1 MKRLVILSA
10 ISFLIFIIL
19 VLTACS
25 DDNTS
30 KAANNPA
37 SPDKKGD
44 AEVVMPILYQQQA
57 AEYRALC
64 LQAYNIAKE
73 RVNQYKTTKTDKD
86 SLAIITDL
94 DETALDNSANEAQ
107 LFLDSTTYSSTEFNA
122 WGNLKIAN
130 AVPGSLAFFNFAND
144 LNSKLKK
151 KIDIFYVSNRDISLV
166 GPTMDN
172 MKALGFPQ
180 IIASHFLF
188 SANARKPSKEG
199 RRQLIEKNH
208 YVIVLLGD
216 NLIDLDSTFDSD
228 DHKLTEGERRAR
240 VDGMSEIWGGKYIVF
255 PNAIYGDW
263 EGSLYN
269 YNYPSLDETW
279 KIRRDSLH
287 GYKSNQ

>member
-1 MKRLVILSA
+1 MRHTTAILLLSMG
-10 ISFLIFIIL
+10 L
-19 VLTACS
+19 LTACGNN
-25 DDNTS
+25 NTP
-30 KAANNPA
+30 APANSA
-37 SPDKKGD
+37 DSSAKKGD
-44 AEVVMPILYQQQA
+44 AEVVMSILYQQQA

-73 RVNQYKTTKTDKD
+73 RVNQYKTAKTEKD

-107 LFLDSTTYSSTEFNA
+107 LFLDSTTYSPPEFNT
-122 WGNLKIAN
+122 WGKLKLAK

-144 LNSKLKK
+144 LNARLKK
-151 KIDIFYVSNRDISLV
+151 KIDIFYVSNRDTSLV
-166 GPTMDN
+166 APTMDN
-172 MKALGFPQ
+172 MQTLGFPQ

-188 SANARKPSKEG
+188 CPDPKKPSKEG

-216 NLIDLDSTFDSD
+216 NLIDLDSAFDSD
-228 DHKLTEGERRAR
+228 NHKLTEGERRTR
-240 VDGMSEIWGGKYIVF
+240 VDCLAETWGAKYIVF

-269 YNYPSLDETW
+269 YNYPKDIDTTW
-279 KIRRDSLH
+279 RIRRDSLH
-287 GYKSNQ
+287 GYK